1 MKAIAPGKI
10 ILSGEHAVVYGAPAL
25 GMAVDRSAIFELT
38 EKPDAGIA
46 FDLESAAEA
55 QSYTLMALRDLKNRV
70 ERKYDQFLQ
79 GEIGIGYVLSAPADL
94 FKFAFIHAL
103 DGLHRSVDS
112 GLVMKMRS
120 TIPMGCGMG
129 SSAATVLS
137 QLRALGHYLR
147 VDFKPEWYYEYSLEV
162 ERLQHGHASGMDS
175 YLSLH
180 GGCAQFQQGSGEKVP
195 LPAMPLYI
203 VETGVP
209 ETSTGRCVE
218 QVHAQFSQSA
228 IWAQFEKVTEQVI
241 ASVKSAD
248 EVPFRQAIRQNHQLL
263 MQIGVVPQRVASFIH
278 EVEKMGG
285 AAKIC
290 GAGAIAGD
298 RAGVVLVSA
307 DQAPHELA
315 ARYGYSVSSL
325 RGDPLGTRMV

>member
-1 MKAIAPGKI
+1 M
-10 ILSGEHAVVYGAPAL
+10 YGAPAL

-46 FDLESAAEA
+46 FDLESATEA

-195 LPAMPLYI
+195 LPAMPLYL

-228 IWAQFEKVTEQVI
+228 IWAQFESNRTGNR
-241 ASVKSAD
+241 
-248 EVPFRQAIRQNHQLL
+248 F
-263 MQIGVVPQRVASFIH
+263 G
-278 EVEKMGG
+278 
-285 AAKIC
+285 
-290 GAGAIAGD
+290 
-298 RAGVVLVSA
+298 
-307 DQAPHELA
+307 
-315 ARYGYSVSSL
+315 
-325 RGDPLGTRMV
+325 